1 MIRKSR
7 SFRDKN
13 SGGEKILPNNSDKE
27 HDEEIDAVVLPK
39 GLRENPK
46 PMDMVR
52 VKCDCGS
59 IGQWD
64 FFILSIDLSTSR
76 GRKKVRRINLK
87 CSNCKEIISFSPSN
101 VFRDIDKIFE
111 KRK

>member
-13 SGGEKILPNNSDKE
+13 SGGEKILPNNSNKE
-27 HDEEIDAVVLPK
+27 HDEEINAVVLPEE
-39 GLRENPK
+39 LRENPE

-59 IGQWD
+59 VGQWD
-64 FFILSIDLSTSR
+64 FFIFSIDLSTPR
-76 GRKKVRRINLK
+76 NPKKVRRINLK
-87 CSNCKEIISFSPSN
+87 CSKCKEIISFSPSN